1 MLPSLPEIMAASDR
15 LAGAVERAC
24 TDAVEAAVLASLVGR
39 ELPGVVVDDGGEK
52 GRDVEVQ
59 LADPPVLARAKGD
72 AQLGAEVTV
81 RVVAADVAAGAVELE
96 IV

>member
-1 MLPSLPEIMAASDR
+1 M
-15 LAGAVERAC
+15 
-24 TDAVEAAVLASLVGR
+24 
-39 ELPGVVVDDGGEK
+39 
-52 GRDVEVQ
+52 Q